1 MSASNSSR
9 AAFILL
15 QIDFEVGIDGGPVR
29 HAAPRG
35 AYRSAEGALDEARRL
50 AGEEAQRLQDYPA
63 GPVDLLDTEWG
74 YDVLQD
80 GLVVARFW
88 VYDAEADQPLLAGL

>member
-15 QIDFEVGIDGGPVR
+15 QIDFEVGIDGGPVQ

-35 AYRSAEGALDEARRL
+35 AYLSAEGALEQARRL
-50 AGEEAQRLQDYPA
+50 AVEEAQRLTEDPT
-63 GPVDLLDTEWG
+63 GPVDVVDTEWG
-74 YDVLQD
+74 YDVLRD
-80 GLVVARFW
+80 DLIVARFW
-88 VYDAEADQPLLAGL
+88 VYDAAADQPLLAGL